1 MQSISPHSRKT
12 LLLKMPIWLI
22 EARERCTLTWT
33 MMSGCCKEDEYILET
48 SIWMGKCK
56 QKSLDLLIL
65 QNLHYIR
72 RLHHSPKGFNAQ
84 STSAVTKAV
93 FTASLETIFVSLF
106 LLKTCLSLGL
116 SSDFSCQDN
125 EGWQCRTHCR
135 INTSLNLL
143 ARAGFYNTCS
153 HSVSMWLCDH
163 H

>member
-1 MQSISPHSRKT
+1 
-12 LLLKMPIWLI
+12 
-22 EARERCTLTWT
+22 
-33 MMSGCCKEDEYILET
+33 
-48 SIWMGKCK
+48 MGKCK

-125 EGWQCRTHCR
+125 EGRQCRTHCR

-163 H
+163 HQSEPEHLLNKSSVTNKMGFKMKSCAQSTQN